1 MFILKRKLL
10 SFSHVSHS
18 LNKRDEKNKEVKEE
32 QTGETLTTGLE
43 PNKALPMVSHGRLL
57 MVFLVQQHQN

>member
-18 LNKRDEKNKEVKEE
+18 LNKKNENKEVKEY
-32 QTGETLTTGLE
+32 QTGETLTIGLE
-43 PNKALPMVSHGRLL
+43 RNKVWPVVSHCRLL
-57 MVFLVQQHQN
+57 KVFLFQQHQS

>member
-18 LNKRDEKNKEVKEE
+18 LNKKDEKNKEVKEY

-43 PNKALPMVSHGRLL
+43 RNKVSPVVSHCRLL
-57 MVFLVQQHQN
+57 KVFLFQQHQS